1 MSQAGLELTTSC
13 LLEWSLSEFCHTDS
27 CFPSVET
34 RVYKNKLLFIYG
46 PRSLLS
52 CCTVLSNGSLV
63 VPNGIVKDVMNSQ
76 AEIALASLSMLYNRY
91 LAIDFLHPIY
101 KNPRFIFVKKDLSKV

>member
-1 MSQAGLELTTSC
+1 MHSATQ
-13 LLEWSLSEFCHTDS
+13 LLAFQVWKLGFIKMFNDK
-27 CFPSVET
+27 PLLISV
-34 RVYKNKLLFIYG
+34 